1 MFPLLNSKQRAFLRS
16 KANSEEPVL
25 HLGKGGLS
33 EPLLRQAEDALAA
46 RELIKGKVLETAPF
60 SSREAAEQ
68 VAQAVCAEVVQVIG
82 TKFVLYRESHSKPR
96 EKRIQ
101 LVKPSKKRQA

>member
-16 KANSEEPVL
+16 KANSEEPIL

-68 VAQAVCAEVVQVIG
+68 VAQAVCAEVVQGIG
-82 TKFVLYRESHSKPR
+82 RTFVLYRRNQKEPK
-96 EKRIQ
+96 IQ
-101 LVKPSKKRQA
+101 LPKA

>member
-46 RELIKGKVLETAPF
+46 RELVKGKVLETAPF

-82 TKFVLYRESHSKPR
+82 RTFVLYRRNQKEPK
-96 EKRIQ
+96 IQ
-101 LVKPSKKRQA
+101 LPKA

>member
-1 MFPLLNSKQRAFLRS
+1 MFSLLNSKQRAFLRS

-82 TKFVLYRESHSKPR
+82 RTFVLYRRNQKEPK
-96 EKRIQ
+96 IQ
-101 LVKPSKKRQA
+101 LPKA

>member
-1 MFPLLNSKQRAFLRS
+1 MFLLLNSKQRAFLRS
-16 KANSEEPVL
+16 KANSEEPIL

-33 EPLLRQAEDALAA
+33 DPLLRQAEDALAA

-82 TKFVLYRESHSKPR
+82 RTFVLYRRNQKEPK
-96 EKRIQ
+96 IQ
-101 LVKPSKKRQA
+101 LPKA

>member
-1 MFPLLNSKQRAFLRS
+1 MFSLLNSKQRAFLRS
-16 KANSEEPVL
+16 KANSEEPIL

-82 TKFVLYRESHSKPR
+82 RTFVLYRRNQKEPK
-96 EKRIQ
+96 IQ
-101 LVKPSKKRQA
+101 LPKA